1 MSRNPTISMSKFNQP
16 TTVLLVSSI
25 NSLDSITDSDD
36 LDEIINEEPEN
47 MVTFYR
53 QDRSTLFPRVG
64 RSDTRRMNRLKRIL
78 MNNPGFTNGSPKR
91 AVRIVR
97 YGK

>member
-1 MSRNPTISMSKFNQP
+1 MDYMMRFNCLI
-16 TTVLLVSSI
+16 LLFVSSI

-36 LDEIINEEPEN
+36 LDDIINEEPEN

-64 RSDTRRMNRLKRIL
+64 RSDTK
-78 MNNPGFTNGSPKR
+78 K
-91 AVRIVR
+91 
-97 YGK
+97 

>member
-1 MSRNPTISMSKFNQP
+1 MDYMIRFNCLILLF
-16 TTVLLVSSI
+16 VLVSSI

-36 LDEIINEEPEN
+36 LDDIINEEPEN

-64 RSDTRRMNRLKRIL
+64 RSDTKKMNRLRQIL
-78 MNNPGFTNGSPKR
+78 MNNPNFANDSPKR

>member
-1 MSRNPTISMSKFNQP
+1 MDYIIRLNCLILLF
-16 TTVLLVSSI
+16 VLVSSI

-64 RSDTRRMNRLKRIL
+64 RSDTRRMNKLRRML
-78 MNNPGFTNGSPKR
+78 MNNPSFAIGSPKR

>member
-1 MSRNPTISMSKFNQP
+1 MDYIIRFNYLILLF
-16 TTVLLVSSI
+16 VLVSSI